1 MKKVGII
8 GHFGFGLDLANGQTI
23 KTKIVVEEISKI
35 YENGIITVDAHG
47 GWRAII
53 PVLLGCIKI
62 EFSCKNIIIMLTENG
77 LKVTV
82 PILSILNFFLNK
94 SLHYIVIGGW
104 LPIFLEKKP
113 FLSRFLKFFC
123 GIYVETNTMR
133 LALQKQG
140 FTNVFVMPNCKD
152 LRILSKE
159 ELVYNVSQPFKLCT
173 FSRVMKE
180 KGIEDAVDAVIEVN
194 RKLGKN
200 VYELDIYGQIDP
212 MQLDWFSKLQSRFPS
227 FIRYKGVVAFNKS
240 VEVLKEYFALLFPT
254 HFFTEGIP
262 GTIIDAYAAGI
273 PVISARWQSFDDV
286 VTDGVTGIG
295 FEINDFNSFVSV
307 LQTVAENPDFV
318 FSLKNACLLKAYDF
332 SIENSF
338 KPILSNII

>member
-35 YENGIITVDAHG
+35 FENSVITVDAHG

-53 PVLLGCIKI
+53 PVLLGCVKM

-82 PILSILNFFLNK
+82 PILFLLNSFFNK

-104 LPIFLEKKP
+104 LPLFLEKKP
-113 FLSRFLKFFC
+113 LLSSFLKIFC

-140 FTNVFVMPNCKD
+140 FNNVFVMPNCKN
-152 LRILSKE
+152 LRILSKD
-159 ELVYNVSQPFKLCT
+159 ELVYDASQPFKLCT

-194 RKLGKN
+194 RKLGKK

-212 MQLDWFSKLQSRFPS
+212 TQLDWFSKLQSRFPS
-227 FIRYKGVVAFNKS
+227 FIRYKGVVSFEKS
-240 VEVLKEYFALLFPT
+240 VEVLKDYIALLFPT
-254 HFFTEGIP
+254 HFYTEGIP

-273 PVISARWQSFDDV
+273 PVISARWESYLDV
-286 VTDGVTGIG
+286 VTDGVTGLG
-295 FEINDFNSFVSV
+295 FEFDDFNNFVNV
-307 LQTVAENPDFV
+307 LRTVAVDPSLLL
-318 FSLKNACLLKAYDF
+318 SLKEACLFKAIDF
-332 SIENSF
+332 SIENSL
-338 KPILSNII
+338 KPLFRNFT